1 MRANIDKPYSFIC
14 NRILEYAMVCE
25 CLHDGLVY
33 QYPLCWAQTAVPS
46 KSPEIWAD
54 VILVIFLHIHMSAS
68 APSSRSPPASSATWG
83 IDHFDTL
90 SVFLAAYESPA
101 AVLDVSRDIPVQ
113 ENGPF
118 LALRQHSTDSDLMT
132 TLRTGLATGRRRL
145 VTKIGGRTLQWTVT
159 THPKAAELNSRRA
172 ILLAQDVI
180 CDDEGP
186 EGCDRCNAVGNPK
199 SPPSTPST
207 PVLRAQDSH
216 LGSPSSPPLPS
227 SSIPSPLPSDQCHN
241 HDTPPSSS
249 PLSWLEEPRFRALA
263 TGKGVLGEVVRGV
276 DWSTTSLGPLHAWPA
291 ELVYMFGTIL
301 HSQLPSCIIW
311 GERGSFLYNTAY
323 LSLLGPEKHPKALGS
338 PGETVWPEV
347 WPAVGESVARARRGE
362 DYLFEDHQ
370 ILVRR
375 PFIGDGGE
383 AGSLE
388 DAYFTYTLIPIYL
401 ADGTVGG
408 VYNPV
413 VETTTKARSERRWS
427 GLCRLAT
434 RLASARTALGMI
446 SDTCHVLRLLDEDIP
461 YVAAYSVSVS
471 RVHNSSYCN
480 AHFRTRLV

>member
-1 MRANIDKPYSFIC
+1 MRANIDKSYSFIC
-14 NRILEYAMVCE
+14 NRILEYAMGCE
-25 CLHDGLVY
+25 CLHESLVY
-33 QYPLCWAQTAVPS
+33 QYPLCWAQTAVPT
-46 KSPEIWAD
+46 KSPVIW
-54 VILVIFLHIHMSAS
+54 VILVILLHIHMSTS
-68 APSSRSPPASSATWG
+68 APSSCSPLTSSTTLG
-83 IDHFDTL
+83 IDLHDTL
-90 SVFLAAYESPA
+90 SIFLAAYESPA
-101 AVLDVSRDIPVQ
+101 AVLDVSRDVPVQ

-118 LALRQHSTDSDLMT
+118 LALRQRSTDSDLIT
-132 TLRTGLATGRRRL
+132 TLRTGLETGRRRL

-159 THPKAAELNSRRA
+159 THPKAAGFNSRRA

-180 CDDEGP
+180 GDDEGP
-186 EGCDRCNAVGNPK
+186 KGCDRCNPAGRPNFR
-199 SPPSTPST
+199 PSTPST

-216 LGSPSSPPLPS
+216 LASSSSPPLSS
-227 SSIPSPLPSDQCHN
+227 SSIPSPFPSDRYHS
-241 HDTPPSSS
+241 HDTSPSSS
-249 PLSWLEEPRFRALA
+249 PRSWLEEPRFRALA
-263 TGKGVLGEVVRGV
+263 TGKGVLGEVVRDF
-276 DWSTTSLGPLHAWPA
+276 DWSTTSLGPIPTWPA
-291 ELVYMFGTIL
+291 ELAYMFGTIL

-323 LSLLGPEKHPKALGS
+323 LSVLGPEKHPKALGQ

-347 WPAVGESVARARRGE
+347 WPVVRESVARAGQGE
-362 DYLFEDHQ
+362 DYLIEDHQ

-434 RLASARTALGMI
+434 RLASSRTTLGMI
-446 SDTCHVLRLLDEDIP
+446 SDACHVLRLLDEDIP

-480 AHFRTRLV
+480 AHFGTRLV